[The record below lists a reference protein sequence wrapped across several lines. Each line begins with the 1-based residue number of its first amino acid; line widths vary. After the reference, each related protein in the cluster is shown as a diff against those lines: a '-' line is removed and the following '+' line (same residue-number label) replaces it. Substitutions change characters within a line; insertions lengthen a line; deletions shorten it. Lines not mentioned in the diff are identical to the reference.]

1 MSSYEDEADMEF
13 GETTKSM
20 GPKIDTEL
28 IEYMDQMDEE
38 LAKTSLSES
47 FVRKKPVINF

>member
-13 GETTKSM
+13 GEATKSM

-38 LAKTSLSES
+38 LAKTTLAES
-47 FVRKKPVINF
+47 FVRKKPVMI